1 MQCNAKPSVFA
12 YPKRLEEKKEKEK
25 KRVVTVTLS
34 TTAKNKARLAR
45 KRALESESGEGA
57 DANMEIDE
65 KKSDETNK
73 VEDKA
78 DAEAEEGLENMETE
92 GDNNNEATATGD
104 EEKTKPEKK
113 KKREPEPGSFR
124 VKNPCRVT
132 KSQSEFCEF
141 DFNQRYRPV
150 RPAGKKMGVVVLID
164 STPGEEEDVA
174 AVKSPSLDY
183 EDEAD
188 PPEPFEWAPPGHA
201 EYVASA
207 VPIDASKES

>member
-78 DAEAEEGLENMETE
+78 EAEEGLENMETE
-92 GDNNNEATATGD
+92 GDNNNEATTTGD

-150 RPAGKKMGVVVLID
+150 RPTGKKIGVVVLID